1 MTKNKAKNKDIES
14 LLGYLD
20 EKINGYY
27 QKTGSYPKKIIMSPG
42 GGRTK
47 LFSELE
53 LEPTMDNSWKDKQDN
68 YRGIKI
74 EISNIEEIKLE

>member
-27 QKTGSYPKKIIMSPG
+27 QKTGNYPKKIIMSPG
-42 GGRTK
+42 GRTK
-47 LFSELE
+47 LFFELE
-53 LEPTMDNSWKDKQDN
+53 LEPPLDNSWKDTKDN

-74 EISNIEEIKLE
+74 EISNIEQIKLE